1 MKFEELNLH
10 EALMKGITDAGFT
23 EAMPVQEAAF
33 IHTFQ
38 GKDLFVQSQTGS
50 GKTAAFLISIFHLM
64 LEKPDKKQRALI
76 VAPTRELATQIE
88 KEAKLLGSH
97 LPFTV
102 GVFYGG
108 VGYTHQ
114 EKLLKQGVDIIVGT
128 PGRLIDFN
136 QMGKLDF
143 SDVNILIID
152 EADRLFDMGFLPDLK
167 KIIRKMPQKSER
179 LTMLFS
185 ATLDYEV
192 RKIAYE
198 YMNEPELVELSPDS
212 MTVDTIEQKLYHVGN
227 NEKMRLLLGILK
239 KINPKNAIIFTNTK
253 RAAHEVS
260 KRLEKNGI
268 QSEFIMGDL
277 PQNQRL
283 QIIDNIKSGKLRFL
297 VATDVASRGLHVED
311 LELVINY
318 DLPDNTESYVHRIGR
333 TARVGKTGKAISLV
347 CEKYV
352 YGLESIEAYT
362 KIKIPVEWAEEDL
375 YVDDA
380 SKGMRFYLDGDRK
393 DRGDRGR
400 GGQKDRRDSRIGRGE
415 RKKPGTGRS
424 EATARVPRGNRT
436 EQVER
441 DQKPKR
447 SRVPA
452 AAAEAPA
459 AAAKSSGGADDSR
472 RRNKNKDRNSGQ
484 NRNQN
489 QDRNRDRDRDQR
501 REPEQRTAAGTGAKI
516 KKDASLDQRLEYYKQ
531 KYGDS
536 FVVTGEN
543 AIEKKPKKKS
553 LVKRLLGVFRKE

>member
-10 EALMKGITDAGFT
+10 ESLMKGIRDAGFT
-23 EAMPVQEAAF
+23 DAMPVQEAAF

-97 LPFTV
+97 LPFNV

-227 NEKMRLLLGILK
+227 NEKMRLLLGIIK

-268 QSEFIMGDL
+268 DAEFIMGDL
-277 PQNQRL
+277 PQNQRI

-352 YGLESIEAYT
+352 YGLEAIEAYT
-362 KIKIPVEWAEEDL
+362 KIKIPVEWADEDM
-375 YVDDA
+375 YADDA

-393 DRGDRGR
+393 DRGDRGK
-400 GGQKDRRDSRIGRGE
+400 GGQRDRRDARGSRGE
-415 RKKPGTGRS
+415 RKRPGSGRA
-424 EATARVPRGNRT
+424 EAPARAGGNRT
-436 EQVER
+436 ERPAQADHR
-441 DQKPKR
+441 QKPKR
-447 SRVPA
+447 TNVPA
-452 AAAEAPA
+452 AATEAPA
-459 AAAKSSGGADDSR
+459 TAAKAAGGTPDAR
-472 RRNKNKDRNSGQ
+472 RKKGNKDRNREQ
-484 NRNQN
+484 NRDQN
-489 QDRNRDRDRDQR
+489 RDRNRN
-501 REPEQRTAAGTGAKI
+501 REPRKEQVQGKAAGAEAKI

-543 AIEKKPKKKS
+543 AIEKKPEKKS
-553 LVKRLLGVFRKE
+553 LVKKILGVFRKK